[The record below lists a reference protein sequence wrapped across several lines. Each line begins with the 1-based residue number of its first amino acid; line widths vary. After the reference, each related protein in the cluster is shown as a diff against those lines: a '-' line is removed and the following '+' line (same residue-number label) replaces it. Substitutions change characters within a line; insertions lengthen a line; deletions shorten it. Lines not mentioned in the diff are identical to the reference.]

1 MEVAM
6 RWGRLAF
13 AILGSAMIVL
23 ISGGV
28 ATAAWRTAS
37 ATAYD
42 PLRIC
47 TDGMR
52 VLLGDFPYDPAFGE
66 TPPPAD
72 PNASLSPQV
81 TQPPW
86 DPPQD
91 PNDPNAPPPPA
102 PAGTVLFGGRSLH
115 LAYDFYDPPD
125 VDGDPNDT
133 RVWTHTGRFELIF
146 SKPATPGAMN
156 LGFDVEPDSFD
167 DTVGILDVAN
177 CKLDRSLDIRP
188 FSSSNPIT
196 PSSRLPVPVLVK
208 GSSFLNAGAIV
219 GSSVRFGPAGA
230 KQLASVTFDV
240 DKDGD
245 LDRLMLFRPRDTG
258 IACGDTVTDIR
269 LTSAGHY
276 YDLFDSIKTVNC

>member
-1 MEVAM
+1 MVLTV
-6 RWGRLAF
+6 LA
-13 AILGSAMIVL
+13 
-23 ISGGV
+23 GV
-28 ATAAWRTAS
+28 AGARWRTAS
-37 ATAYD
+37 DVAFD
-42 PLRIC
+42 DIRVC

-52 VLLGDFPYDPAFGE
+52 VLLGQFFFDPAFGE
-66 TPPPAD
+66 SPPPPD
-72 PNASLSPQV
+72 PNAALFPQV

-86 DPPQD
+86 DPQQD
-91 PNDPNAPPPPA
+91 PNNPDLPPPPA
-102 PAGTVLFGGRSLH
+102 PPGTVLFGGRSLH

-146 SKPATPGAMN
+146 SKSATPGTMN
-156 LGFDVEPDSFD
+156 LGFDTEPDSFD

-188 FSSSNPIT
+188 LSSSNSIS
-196 PSSRLPVPVLVK
+196 PSSRVPVPVLVK
-208 GSSFLNAGAIV
+208 GSSFLNAGTIV

-269 LTSAGHY
+269 LTSGGHY

>member
-1 MEVAM
+1 MRRFVQAVAVSLTATM
-6 RWGRLAF
+6 LLLTG
-13 AILGSAMIVL
+13 AMPAL
-23 ISGGV
+23 
-28 ATAAWRTAS
+28 AAWKTAS

-42 PLRIC
+42 ALRIC

-66 TPPPAD
+66 TPPSPD
-72 PNASLSPQV
+72 PNAALSPQV

-86 DPPQD
+86 DPQQD
-91 PNDPNAPPPPA
+91 PNNPDAPPPPA

-146 SKPATPGAMN
+146 AKPATPGTSN

-167 DTVGILDVAN
+167 DTVGILDVAD

-188 FSSSNPIT
+188 LSSSNSIV
-196 PSSRLPVPVLVK
+196 PSSRFPVPVLVK
-208 GSSFLNAGAIV
+208 GSSFLDAGAIV

-230 KQLASVTFDV
+230 RPLASVTFDA

-245 LDRLMLFRPRDTG
+245 LDRLMFFKPKATG
-258 IACGDTVTDIR
+258 IACGDTITDIR

-276 YDLFDSIKTVNC
+276 YDLFDSIKTVKC